1 MTTLLIP
8 TSTTESQYSQTTTL
22 EGRDYDLSFTWIERE
37 DRWYLDIASGGET
50 LLAGLKLVADW
61 PLLRLQASELLPP
74 GELVALDMTGEGRDP
89 GLRELGERVKLFYI
103 ESEDLEALGLAR

>member
-22 EGRDYDLSFTWIERE
+22 EGRDYELTFSWFERG
-37 DRWYLDIASGGET
+37 DRWYLDIASDGVT
-50 LLAGLKLVADW
+50 LLAGLKIVADW
-61 PLLRLQASELLPP
+61 PLLRLRTSELLPP
-74 GELVALDMTGEGRDP
+74 GELIALDMTGNGRDP
-89 GLRELGERVKLFYI
+89 NLRDLGERVKLFYI